1 LPLFHKNKHD
11 NLKTKLNYDLSY
23 FFKMSRIQPEELV
36 PGMKY
41 KIGDVPVL
49 FTEFYKIG
57 TFIRV
62 AYRLNGV
69 WYYLFHVEGK
79 RRFFASD
86 RTFYKFVSEIPE

>member
-1 LPLFHKNKHD
+1 MIYLI
-11 NLKTKLNYDLSY
+11 

-41 KIGDVPVL
+41 KIGDPNVFFK

-86 RTFYKFVSEIPE
+86 RMFYKFVPENTEEKMDVR

>member
-1 LPLFHKNKHD
+1 
-11 NLKTKLNYDLSY
+11 
-23 FFKMSRIQPEELV
+23 MSRIQPEELV

-41 KIGDVPVL
+41 KIGDVPVFFK

-86 RTFYKFVSEIPE
+86 RMFYKFVPENTEEKMDVC

>member
-1 LPLFHKNKHD
+1 
-11 NLKTKLNYDLSY
+11 
-23 FFKMSRIQPEELV
+23 MSRIQPEELV
-36 PGMKY
+36 PGTKY
-41 KIGDVPVL
+41 KIGDPNVSIL

-62 AYRLNGV
+62 AYRWNGV

-86 RTFYKFVSEIPE
+86 RMFYKFVPES

>member
-1 LPLFHKNKHD
+1 
-11 NLKTKLNYDLSY
+11 
-23 FFKMSRIQPEELV
+23 MSRIQPEELV
-36 PGMKY
+36 PGTKY
-41 KIGDVPVL
+41 KIGDPSVPVL
-49 FTEFYKIG
+49 FKFTEYKIG

-86 RTFYKFVSEIPE
+86 RSFYKFVPENPEEKIDVR

>member
-1 LPLFHKNKHD
+1 
-11 NLKTKLNYDLSY
+11 
-23 FFKMSRIQPEELV
+23 MSVRIHPEELV

-41 KIGDVPVL
+41 KIVDPNVHM
-49 FTEFYKIG
+49 FNYMEFYKIG

-86 RTFYKFVSEIPE
+86 CMFYKFVSNPEEMDVHIR